1 GLLNPRMGG
10 PGFTPRISRE
20 ATEGLSRKG
29 AAWQESPME
38 EQRRRGIYLF
48 TRRSLIPPL
57 MATFDFCDTTR
68 PIAQRDVTTVA
79 PQALALLNNEFV
91 HEQSTAMAARVMQEA
106 REDRQQQVR
115 LAWRLAF
122 GREPNAGEMKAALE
136 HLQAQARNLQKGP
149 LALASLCHVL
159 LNANE

>member
-1 GLLNPRMGG
+1 VGG

-29 AAWQESPME
+29 AAWQESPLE

-48 TRRSLIPPL
+48 SRRSLIPPL
-57 MATFDFCDTTR
+57 MSTFDFCDTTR

-91 HEQSTAMAARVMQEA
+91 HEQSTMMAARVLRDA
-106 REDRQQQVR
+106 GEDRRQQVR

-122 GREPNAGEMKAALE
+122 GREPNEGETRAALT
-136 HLQAQARNLQKGP
+136 HLEAQERNLQ
-149 LALASLCHVL
+149 
-159 LNANE
+159 